1 MKVPDFVMKNLFVT
15 DEDFTPHQPT
25 TTFRNVV
32 VKLIVKNIC
41 YIGIRTLQQSQP
53 LQGGLTE
60 VRYILK
66 LTVSVYW
73 DRSKIVWGLPT
84 PRHIRLTD

>member
-41 YIGIRTLQQSQP
+41 YIGIRTL
-53 LQGGLTE
+53 
-60 VRYILK
+60 
-66 LTVSVYW
+66 
-73 DRSKIVWGLPT
+73 
-84 PRHIRLTD
+84 